1 MDDKGIAS
9 LDFLLAPETPEPS
22 SPESSSRAQGDIALL
37 DDYSRTIVSAVDR
50 VAPSVVNIESRAERT
65 RGGSGSGFVIA
76 PDGFILT
83 NSHVVH
89 GASETVVTVSDGREF
104 PAQSVGDD
112 PDTDLAV
119 IRID

>member
-1 MDDKGIAS
+1 MTDDIPSTA
-9 LDFLLAPETPEPS
+9 LECLPAPETPEPS
-22 SPESSSRAQGDIALL
+22 GSSGSSTAAQGDIALL
-37 DDYSRTIVSAVDR
+37 DAYSRTIVSAGDR

-65 RGGSGSGFVIA
+65 RGGGGSGFIIA

-89 GASETVVTVSDGREF
+89 GAHEIEVNLSDGREF
-104 PAQSVGDD
+104 RAQLAGDD

-119 IRID
+119 I